1 MTCSFSIR
9 PARAS
14 EAGLIAS
21 LIRKLAEYEKL
32 GHEALASEADIA
44 RDLFGP
50 DPKVFADIA
59 EWDGAP
65 AGFALWHYNYSTF
78 RGRHGIY
85 LEDLYVE
92 PAFRGRGIGK
102 ALLVHLAKRCVAEE
116 LPRLQWSVLHWN
128 TPSIEFYKSQGAVE
142 LAEWRGYRVSEDALK
157 RLAESGD

>member
-1 MTCSFSIR
+1 VSSKLTIR
-9 PARAS
+9 PARPS
-14 EAGLIAS
+14 EAGLIAG
-21 LIRKLAEYEKL
+21 LVLKLAEYEKL
-32 GHEALASEADIA
+32 AHEAVASEADIA

-50 DPKVFADIA
+50 EPKVFADIA
-59 EWDGAP
+59 EWQGEP

-102 ALLVHLAKRCVAEE
+102 ALLVHLARRCVAEG

-142 LAEWRGYRVSEDALK
+142 LSDWRGYRVSEDALR

>member
-1 MTCSFSIR
+1 MTGKLLIR
-9 PARAS
+9 PSRAS
-14 EAGLIAS
+14 EAGLIAG
-21 LIRKLAEYEKL
+21 LVLKLAEYEKL
-32 GHEALASEADIA
+32 AHEAMASEADIA

-50 DPKVFADIA
+50 TPKVFADIA
-59 EWDGAP
+59 EWGGVP

-102 ALLVHLAKRCVAEE
+102 ALLVHLAKRCVAEG

-128 TPSIEFYKSQGAVE
+128 TPGIEFYKSQGAVE
-142 LAEWRGYRVSEDALK
+142 LADWRGYRVSEDALR
-157 RLAESGD
+157 RLAAGGE